1 MQYESLLNSRPLHT
15 VINDYSYIIDVDV
28 VMKS

>member
-1 MQYESLLNSRPLHT
+1 MQYESLLYSRPLHT
-15 VINDYSYIIDVDV
+15 VINDYSYIIDV